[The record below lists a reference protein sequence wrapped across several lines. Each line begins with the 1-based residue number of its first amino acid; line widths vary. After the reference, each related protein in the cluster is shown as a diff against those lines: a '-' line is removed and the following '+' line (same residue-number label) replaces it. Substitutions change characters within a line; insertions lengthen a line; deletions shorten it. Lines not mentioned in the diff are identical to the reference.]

1 MPAYDRRTFLKGAGA
16 TAVLTGFA
24 GCSGGG
30 GGDTGTATDS
40 GGGDGTDAGTATSGS
55 TGSSGNSLE
64 RVGMTAYVRGGAWIT
79 AYIEAAR
86 FYAEDLGI
94 ELDVRPNQQSA
105 QKQVRD
111 IRDFANS
118 GYDAILVGVWS
129 TGAAES
135 AINQAMDQGVPVFA
149 TNADTSSSEIPLY
162 VGFSN
167 YDGGA
172 SCAEEMAA
180 SLREQYPDRDSYQV
194 LNVRGV
200 QGNQSANQRS
210 QGFLDVMSEQ
220 DDVEVLQTING
231 EYARDVAQSTT
242 QEWIN
247 ANTTPDGIYSGN
259 LSMGLGVVQALRN
272 LDMAVPAGQDGH
284 VVLTQMDGSPEVNP
298 LVGEGLI
305 DAAVD
310 QPNYFYN
317 PIAMQYM
324 KRYVESGMDPS
335 VIPEVGSTVTPDQ
348 LTIESGQHKGVE
360 MWSEPIWNPGEMREQ
375 NGHPWFRTNSI
386 VINGDNFDQPFLWG
400 NVWG

>member
-1 MPAYDRRTFLKGAGA
+1 MSEISRRSLLKATGAGA
-16 TAVLTGFA
+16 FTTALA
-24 GCSGGG
+24 GCSGAIGG
-30 GGDTGTATDS
+30 GGSNT
-40 GGGDGTDAGTATSGS
+40 
-55 TGSSGNSLE
+55 LE
-64 RVGMTAYVRGGAWIT
+64 KVGMTAYVRGGAWIT
-79 AYIEAAR
+79 AYIEAAE

-105 QKQVRD
+105 SKQVQD
-111 IRDFANS
+111 IRDFTNS
-118 GYDAILVGVWS
+118 DHDAILVGVWQ
-129 TGAAES
+129 TGAAEG
-135 AINQAMDQGVPVFA
+135 AINSAMEAGTPVFA

-172 SCAEEMAA
+172 SSAEEMITA
-180 SLREQYPDRDSYQV
+180 LEEEKPDQDSYRV
-194 LNVRGV
+194 LNVRGI

-210 QGFLDVMSEQ
+210 QGFLDVMAEQ
-220 DDVEVLQTING
+220 DNVEVVQTLNG

-242 QEWIN
+242 QEWLN
-247 ANTTPDGIYSGN
+247 ANGMVDGIYSGN

-272 LDMAVPAGQDGH
+272 LDALVPKGEDGH

-298 LVGEGLI
+298 LVGDGMI

-324 KRYVESGMDPS
+324 KQYVEAGNDAS
-335 VIPEVGSTVTPDQ
+335 VVPEVGSEDTSED
-348 LTIESGQHKGVE
+348 LTIESGQHKNVE
-360 MWSEPIWNPGEMREQ
+360 MWSEPIWVPGIMREQ

-386 VINGDNFDQPFLWG
+386 VITQENYDQPFLWG